1 MMRRA
6 MMTNTPRPV
15 KTVNNK
21 ARKSA
26 VNKSVNQSAK
36 KGESYLGVKSAIL
49 MLSIVGTMG
58 GWLVLLNQEDSYAQV
73 DEQAAINFEQVV
85 TDTNLTDWDQ
95 GEAKPMTVS
104 MTTTA
109 GESMTSSSS
118 NQSIDISQLR
128 QVNEVAPVPKPEV
141 RVVARTQSSR

>member
-1 MMRRA
+1 
-6 MMTNTPRPV
+6 MTNTPRPV

-85 TDTNLTDWDQ
+85 TDTNLTDWEQ
-95 GEAKPMTVS
+95 GEAKPMMVS

-109 GESMTSSSS
+109 GESMVSSSS

-128 QVNEVAPVPKPEV
+128 QVDEVAPVPKPEV